1 LSDDTRKP
9 QAYDWLLR
17 RPFAPPPSAPPNPYQ
32 APTAAAKAGPPVSA
46 YAASLPVIGG
56 RRFQPIGDD
65 ASYRSQRNA
74 AKAANSAE
82 IGAGRRDEI
91 DLVVPTD
98 GGRAAVRR
106 DLTRAQAASALNS
119 LVASGLLRDRVSVSA
134 VISANGLAS
143 VLAVDAAGRVVV
155 APTP

>member
-1 LSDDTRKP
+1 MSDEPRKFD
-9 QAYDWLLR
+9 YLLA
-17 RPFAPPPSAPPNPYQ
+17 RPFAPPPSAPPNPYR
-32 APTAAAKAGPPVSA
+32 APTAAAKGAAALA

-65 ASYRSQRNA
+65 ASYRFQRNM
-74 AKAANSAE
+74 AKTANSAE
-82 IGAGRRDEI
+82 VRAGRLDEI

-98 GGRAAVRR
+98 GGRSAVLHG
-106 DLTRAQAASALNS
+106 LTRSQAASALNQF
-119 LVASGLLRDRVSVSA
+119 VASGLLRDRVSVGA

-155 APTP
+155 APAP